1 MSSNLRVARIDSLFE
16 NHTRDY
22 SLHPDGK
29 RFALLREVGEGLKLV
44 VVTNWLSEAKAQ
56 AREVLTRQATPG
68 RLVRL
73 AIRAA
78 YRPTKSPNGCDSASE
93 PEPDRTVRHRA

>member
-1 MSSNLRVARIDSLFE
+1 MLARRPPAILQRQRVGVRRDISAVGSNLRVARIDSLFE

-44 VVTNWLSEAKAQ
+44 VVTNWLSEAKAKLEK
-56 AREVLTRQATPG
+56 R
-68 RLVRL
+68 
-73 AIRAA
+73 
-78 YRPTKSPNGCDSASE
+78 
-93 PEPDRTVRHRA
+93 